1 MKDNRVSAAVVSIP
15 AAIPPQP
22 RINFHPKEGDFA
34 LAVRQ
39 KAYAAADEW
48 YVATVVH
55 RNGGWL
61 VVGFITDVMPYW
73 DARRAMRIEAHK
85 SGLEVAAT

>member
-39 KAYAAADEW
+39 KAYASPNEW
-48 YVATVVH
+48 YVATVVYRH
-55 RNGGWL
+55 GAWL
-61 VVGFITDVMPYW
+61 VVGFISDVMPYW
-73 DARRAMRIEAHK
+73 NARRAMRIEAHK
-85 SGLEVAAT
+85 AELEVAET